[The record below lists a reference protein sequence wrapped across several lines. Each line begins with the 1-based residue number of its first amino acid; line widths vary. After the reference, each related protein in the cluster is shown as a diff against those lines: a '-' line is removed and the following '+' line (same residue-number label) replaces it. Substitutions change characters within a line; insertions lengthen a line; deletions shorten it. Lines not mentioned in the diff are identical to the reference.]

1 MMNKN
6 IFYLLPCFIV
16 PAICS
21 YFLFENIYICLVST
35 VCCGIMLLHLLQNRI
50 KKKSED
56 TLRLQFIDFLD
67 FLNSSI
73 MAGNNTFNS
82 LIQVHDEMKRI
93 HGEKSLI
100 ADESLKIRR
109 GLENSESPETLLFK
123 MGENCDIEEIKI
135 FADSFKICNR
145 SGGNISKLISDSKR
159 VISEKIRTESEIS
172 TILASSKNEVYI
184 LFVMPFIVS
193 LAMKY
198 MLNYKIDNLTLVVRI
213 IAVIIF
219 IIAFY
224 IGQRITDIKI

>member
-1 MMNKN
+1 MRNKN
-6 IFYLLPCFIV
+6 IFYFLPCFIA
-16 PAICS
+16 PAVCM
-21 YFLFENIYICLVST
+21 YFLFENIYVCLIGTAFS
-35 VCCGIMLLHLLQNRI
+35 GIMLIHILQNRL

-100 ADESLKIRR
+100 ADESLKLRR
-109 GLENSESPETLLFK
+109 GLENSESPESLLCN

-135 FADSFKICNR
+135 FADSFRICNR
-145 SGGNISKLISDSKR
+145 SGGNISKLISDSKK